1 MLCIGL
7 EVRGGVEV
15 CVCVCVCGS
24 GGGRGVNGT
33 ESRGRPSSNLLRIR
47 FLERVHKTAVCSVMD
62 PRLHR
67 VTRWYVLRVQIL
79 VRCLANSKCGR
90 NHLCCHM
97 FSVPT
102 KPTHLES
109 HTCSTCLTGAAL
121 CAWNTFRLHFA
132 FRALLQDYTHRFLL
146 PEGVSFSSF
155 LLPPVSLVEILRLPP
170 PSPTPHASLTAHITG
185 LWLFVSYDGDQLWRP
200 VASN

>member
-1 MLCIGL
+1 MTPLMCVSVILVRNPLGCLSSERWGL
-7 EVRGGVEV
+7 GE
-15 CVCVCVCGS
+15 GS
-24 GGGRGVNGT
+24 CRD
-33 ESRGRPSSNLLRIR
+33 
-47 FLERVHKTAVCSVMD
+47 KKAVCSVMD

-146 PEGVSFSSF
+146 PEGVSFSRSEERR
-155 LLPPVSLVEILRLPP
+155 VGKECRSRW
-170 PSPTPHASLTAHITG
+170 SPYH
-185 LWLFVSYDGDQLWRP
+185 
-200 VASN
+200 

>member
-1 MLCIGL
+1 MLCIAL

-15 CVCVCVCGS
+15 CVCVCS
-24 GGGRGVNGT
+24 GERGVNGT

-47 FLERVHKTAVCSVMD
+47 FLERVHKKALCSVRD

-67 VTRWYVLRVQIL
+67 ATRWYVLQVQIL

-155 LLPPVSLVEILRLPP
+155 LLPTISLVEILHLLP
-170 PSPTPHASLTAHITG
+170 SL
-185 LWLFVSYDGDQLWRP
+185 SYSACL
-200 VASN
+200 S